1 MLPPDDYKLV
11 SFDMTSLFKYVPL
24 DYIISIIL
32 KRVYDQKELETKI
45 SRKEM
50 NDGVA
55 MGSLLG
61 LVIAGI
67 FMVDLEKNV
76 VPKLSTHMTE
86 WKRYVDDTIA
96 YIKPSYIDYVLSILN
111 SFHKN
116 MKFTFEEEKDNKI
129 SFLDVLILRNG
140 SSIETTV
147 YRKFAHNDVYIHSDS
162 FSPNSWKV
170 GTMKTLL
177 LRAFVLCSN
186 EQLLNREVEHLWN
199 VFHHTNGYPKAVIE
213 NVISKVKEEQSAQV
227 NAKRE
232 KKGGQ
237 LKKEVNSPFLN

>member
-116 MKFTFEEEKDNKI
+116 MKFTFEEEKDKI

-162 FSPNSWKV
+162 FSTNSRKV

-186 EQLLNREVEHLWN
+186 EQLLNREVEHL
-199 VFHHTNGYPKAVIE
+199 
-213 NVISKVKEEQSAQV
+213 
-227 NAKRE
+227 
-232 KKGGQ
+232 
-237 LKKEVNSPFLN
+237 

>member
-76 VPKLSTHMTE
+76 VPKLSTHMTQ
-86 WKRYVDDTIA
+86 WKRYLDDTIA

-116 MKFTFEEEKDNKI
+116 MKFTFEEEKDKI

-186 EQLLNREVEHLWN
+186 EQLLNREVEHL
-199 VFHHTNGYPKAVIE
+199 
-213 NVISKVKEEQSAQV
+213 
-227 NAKRE
+227 
-232 KKGGQ
+232 
-237 LKKEVNSPFLN
+237 